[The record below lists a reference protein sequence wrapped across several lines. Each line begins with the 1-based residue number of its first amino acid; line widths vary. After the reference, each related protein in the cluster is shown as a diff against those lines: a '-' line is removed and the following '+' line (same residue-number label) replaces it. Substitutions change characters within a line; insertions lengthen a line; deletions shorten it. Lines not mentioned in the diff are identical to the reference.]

1 VLFGGMPG
9 TGPTITT
16 FIAYALERKIAKDPS
31 RFGRGAIEGV
41 ASPEAASHSKT
52 QVDFIPTMTLGI
64 PGDAVMALIMGAL
77 ILKGIQPGP
86 LLITE
91 HRDIFWGLIA
101 SFWIGNVIL
110 MILNVPLIGV
120 WVRMLRIPYRVL
132 YPAAVFFVCVG
143 VYSMRNDLF
152 DVTSVAFFGVVG
164 ALLMALDFP
173 VAPIVL
179 GFVLGPMLES
189 NVRRA
194 LLLSHGDLGVF
205 LRHPISATVLGVAAV
220 ILCWQVGSYMIWGA
234 DSLFMRLRA
243 RGQGRAGWVR

>member
-1 VLFGGMPG
+1 
-9 TGPTITT
+9 
-16 FIAYALERKIAKDPS
+16 
-31 RFGRGAIEGV
+31 
-41 ASPEAASHSKT
+41 
-52 QVDFIPTMTLGI
+52 MTLGI

-86 LLITE
+86 LLIID

-101 SFWIGNVIL
+101 SFWIGNLIL

-120 WVRMLRIPYRVL
+120 WVKMLQVPYRIL

-152 DVTSVAFFGVVG
+152 DVATVAAFGVVG
-164 ALLMALDFP
+164 AVFMALDFP
-173 VAPIVL
+173 VAPIIL

-205 LRHPISATVLGVAAV
+205 VRHPISATVLGLAAI
-220 ILCWQVGSYMIWGA
+220 ILGWQVGSFLVWGS

-243 RGQGRAGWVR
+243 RMQYRITNGQG